1 MEPGI
6 FLLKVLVLF
15 FCYVPMAV
23 FYYALLEPKYGFWKC
38 ARIFYAVALL
48 FSLISRAIEPWTDI
62 PLVAVPYMVFEIATT
77 ILVWKKLSYTKLPKL
92 LLVFLIQFTIMAVG
106 SAVGRVLYGVVM
118 QPYGGA
124 ADDNSL
130 LSMGITAFCQTMLYL
145 LTVRVLQR
153 VLKKQTGEPK
163 WWAFIWVM
171 AAEMVGVL
179 LVAWLTFWSHESKL
193 TFYLINFGYILVCA
207 FADWYLFRTFQSMVK
222 NAELEQEM
230 MLLNQQQALQRDAY
244 LNMNEQISQLRRI
257 RHDHTNALTTID
269 ALLDTGDT
277 AGARAFIASLEALAR
292 KKTYGTQTGSQIVD
306 AVLSN
311 KWQAAAEKD
320 ISFSAEMLW
329 PKEVCVS
336 DADLMSLFSNLLDN
350 AIEYCEKLP
359 EGQPREIRVSTVLQG
374 KMLLIDVGNTYLGD
388 VPPEIDA
395 RVTSKPDARLHGFG
409 LGIVRRIAESYG
421 GAVSAAC
428 SDGMLHLRVLLC
440 IGATEPAV

>member
-1 MEPGI
+1 MELGSY
-6 FLLKVLVLF
+6 LLKVLFLF
-15 FCYVPMAV
+15 VSYIPLVV

-38 ARIFYAVALL
+38 ARVFCAVALL
-48 FSLISRAIEPWTDI
+48 FSLITQAIEPWYDI
-62 PLVAVPYMVFEIATT
+62 PWVVAPAMGFEIVTT
-77 ILVWKKLSYTKLPKL
+77 IFVWKKLSYTKLPKL
-92 LLVFLIQFTIMAVG
+92 LLVYLVQLAVLAIG
-106 SAVGRVLYGVVM
+106 NAAGRVLYGMAVKT
-118 QPYGGA
+118 YGGILYE
-124 ADDNSL
+124 NSL
-130 LSMGITAFCQTMLYL
+130 LALTFNALCESTLYL
-145 LTVRVLQR
+145 LMTRVLQR